1 VFVLAMG
8 GGVRLGSTIKLSIR
22 LVGFEG
28 CFISTGFETEETGTG
43 TRTGTGTGTGTAT
56 SLR

>member
-1 VFVLAMG
+1 MG